1 MPHPSLIFIL
11 PQSILRMPSPDT
23 SNQLFDLA
31 SRFVNQ
37 TSRHLFL
44 TGKAGTGKTTFLK
57 HIRET
62 SPKKMAVV
70 APTGV
75 AAINAGGVTMHS
87 FFQLPFGA
95 YIPENRGGWNS
106 TANINMPDTL
116 LTNLRLSRDK
126 RELMQELELLIID
139 EVSMLRADMLDMVD
153 LILRTVRKQPMM
165 PFGGVQ
171 ILYIGDLFQL
181 PPVVNN
187 EEWEVLRDYYKSP
200 FFFDAQVIQQS
211 PPVYLELKK
220 IYRQHEADFINL
232 LNNIRNN
239 MATEEDLAIL
249 NEHYRPGYQID
260 DYESYITLTTHNWK
274 ADAINRQKLQQLD
287 DRMHEFRAEIEGDF
301 NEKSVPADMVLSLK
315 QGAQIMFIKN
325 DKGEVRRYYNGKIAT
340 ISRIENDEIY
350 VQFPGENHEL
360 QLEKE
365 TWRNIRYRYNKE
377 ADNIEEEELGTFKQY
392 PIRLA
397 WAITIHKS
405 QGLTFDKAI
414 IDAGASFAPGQVYV
428 ALSRL
433 TSLEGLILYSPI
445 HPHCIHT
452 DARVLE
458 FTRSEKEMDLLQ
470 QELQQ
475 EQKIFLERSLLQTFD
490 WTKFVE
496 NFEDHVEDSASLK
509 LTDSEQH
516 VQWAKKLLQA
526 TRQQQDFAN
535 KFIRQLEQLIPN
547 AAGDGY
553 AFLHQRVKAG
563 AEYFIKAMD
572 EIITEIKNHIEL
584 VKQKLRSRKYP
595 ALLKELLL
603 TPQRKKQQ
611 LQHAIAITE
620 GLMNGV
626 PVSELLEGVDEEK
639 KASQVQEE
647 EVVVAEEKSAKAPKG
662 ETRRISLKMF
672 REGMAVADI
681 ARQRNLAVSTI
692 EGHLASFIPTGE
704 VAIQELVSQERLA
717 VIMKTLDD
725 MNYYSQAA
733 GPVKE
738 KLGAGYSYGEIRAVL
753 QYRLML
759 ETTQPKEEKEV

>member
-11 PQSILRMPSPDT
+11 PQSIVRMPSPDT

-433 TSLEGLILYSPI
+433 TSLEGLILCSPI

-603 TPQRKKQQ
+603 TQQRKKQQ

>member
-11 PQSILRMPSPDT
+11 PQSIVRMPSPDT

-603 TPQRKKQQ
+603 TQQRKKQQ

>member
-1 MPHPSLIFIL
+1 LPHPSLIFIL

-239 MATEEDLAIL
+239 RATEEDLAIL

>member
-1 MPHPSLIFIL
+1 LPHPSLIFIL

-603 TPQRKKQQ
+603 TQQRKKQQ

>member
-11 PQSILRMPSPDT
+11 PQSIVRMPSPDT

>member
-1 MPHPSLIFIL
+1 LPHPSLIFIL

>member
-1 MPHPSLIFIL
+1 LPHPSLIFIL
-11 PQSILRMPSPDT
+11 PQSIVRMPSPDT

>member
-603 TPQRKKQQ
+603 TQQRKKQQ

>member
-1 MPHPSLIFIL
+1 
-11 PQSILRMPSPDT
+11 
-23 SNQLFDLA
+23 
-31 SRFVNQ
+31 
-37 TSRHLFL
+37 
-44 TGKAGTGKTTFLK
+44 
-57 HIRET
+57 
-62 SPKKMAVV
+62 
-70 APTGV
+70 
-75 AAINAGGVTMHS
+75 
-87 FFQLPFGA
+87 
-95 YIPENRGGWNS
+95 
-106 TANINMPDTL
+106 
-116 LTNLRLSRDK
+116 
-126 RELMQELELLIID
+126 
-139 EVSMLRADMLDMVD
+139 
-153 LILRTVRKQPMM
+153 
-165 PFGGVQ
+165 
-171 ILYIGDLFQL
+171 
-181 PPVVNN
+181 
-187 EEWEVLRDYYKSP
+187 
-200 FFFDAQVIQQS
+200 
-211 PPVYLELKK
+211 
-220 IYRQHEADFINL
+220 
-232 LNNIRNN
+232 
-239 MATEEDLAIL
+239 
-249 NEHYRPGYQID
+249 
-260 DYESYITLTTHNWK
+260 
-274 ADAINRQKLQQLD
+274 
-287 DRMHEFRAEIEGDF
+287 
-301 NEKSVPADMVLSLK
+301 
-315 QGAQIMFIKN
+315 
-325 DKGEVRRYYNGKIAT
+325 
-340 ISRIENDEIY
+340 
-350 VQFPGENHEL
+350 
-360 QLEKE
+360 
-365 TWRNIRYRYNKE
+365 
-377 ADNIEEEELGTFKQY
+377 
-392 PIRLA
+392 
-397 WAITIHKS
+397 
-405 QGLTFDKAI
+405 
-414 IDAGASFAPGQVYV
+414 
-428 ALSRL
+428 
-433 TSLEGLILYSPI
+433 
-445 HPHCIHT
+445 
-452 DARVLE
+452 
-458 FTRSEKEMDLLQ
+458 
-470 QELQQ
+470 
-475 EQKIFLERSLLQTFD
+475 
-490 WTKFVE
+490 
-496 NFEDHVEDSASLK
+496 
-509 LTDSEQH
+509 

-603 TPQRKKQQ
+603 TQQRKKQQ

>member
-1 MPHPSLIFIL
+1 LPHPSLIFIL
-11 PQSILRMPSPDT
+11 PQSIVRMPSPDT

-572 EIITEIKNHIEL
+572 EIITEIKNHIL
-584 VKQKLRSRKYP
+584 S
-595 ALLKELLL
+595 
-603 TPQRKKQQ
+603 
-611 LQHAIAITE
+611 
-620 GLMNGV
+620 
-626 PVSELLEGVDEEK
+626 S
-639 KASQVQEE
+639 
-647 EVVVAEEKSAKAPKG
+647 
-662 ETRRISLKMF
+662 
-672 REGMAVADI
+672 
-681 ARQRNLAVSTI
+681 
-692 EGHLASFIPTGE
+692 
-704 VAIQELVSQERLA
+704 
-717 VIMKTLDD
+717 
-725 MNYYSQAA
+725 
-733 GPVKE
+733 
-738 KLGAGYSYGEIRAVL
+738 
-753 QYRLML
+753 
-759 ETTQPKEEKEV
+759 

>member
-1 MPHPSLIFIL
+1 LPHPSLIFIL
-11 PQSILRMPSPDT
+11 PQSIVRMPSPDT

-662 ETRRISLKMF
+662 ETRCISLKMF

>member
-239 MATEEDLAIL
+239 RATEEDLAIL